1 MDLNK
6 LPKLTVSATPHIR
19 SKVTTQSIMRDV
31 IIALLPA
38 AVMGI
43 ALFGPTAAL
52 LIVISVA
59 SSVFFEAIYCKLA
72 KKSSTVGDLSAAVTG
87 LLLAMNLPAS
97 APWWLPIVGSF
108 VAIILAKQLFGGIG
122 FNFIN
127 PALAGR
133 AFLMASYPNEMMTYP
148 ETRFGVKGIITN
160 IDALS
165 SATPLQQIKQ
175 TTEALV
181 PTSQDYL
188 NAFIGNIGGCLGET
202 CAAALILGGLYLLA
216 RKVISWHIPVFY
228 IATVFTATV
237 IINALGGDAS
247 YRIAGYELLCGGLML
262 GAFFMATDYTTTPM
276 TNKGKIIFAV
286 GCGILTAIIR
296 IKGGYPEGVSYSI
309 LIMNLVVPLIDRF
322 CRQKTFGYVKPVKKK
337 GEVK

>member
-1 MDLNK
+1 MMDLNK

-72 KKSSTVGDLSAAVTG
+72 KKPSTIGDLSAAVTG

-97 APWWLPIVGSF
+97 APWWVPVVGSF

-122 FNFIN
+122 FNFVN

-133 AFLMASYPNEMMTYP
+133 R
-148 ETRFGVKGIITN
+148 RFCG
-160 IDALS
+160 S
-165 SATPLQQIKQ
+165 RMHPC
-175 TTEALV
+175 
-181 PTSQDYL
+181 P
-188 NAFIGNIGGCLGET
+188 
-202 CAAALILGGLYLLA
+202 
-216 RKVISWHIPVFY
+216 
-228 IATVFTATV
+228 
-237 IINALGGDAS
+237 GGDGDPVRHSRADDQPD
-247 YRIAGYELLCGGLML
+247 AGPGL
-262 GAFFMATDYTTTPM
+262 
-276 TNKGKIIFAV
+276 
-286 GCGILTAIIR
+286 
-296 IKGGYPEGVSYSI
+296 
-309 LIMNLVVPLIDRF
+309 
-322 CRQKTFGYVKPVKKK
+322 
-337 GEVK
+337 